1 MGMDKR
7 IKLDKNLLILLA
19 LLLVV
24 GIFLQYTANYPGDQ
38 TFFKNHLIWIC
49 ISLVVGSL
57 ILFYPLHGLKD
68 IALILYITGIILLI
82 IVPFLPKSDGRWI
95 KIVGFQFQPSEVM
108 KLFFIIFM
116 AKILSKIENKKV
128 YMNDLRLPIIITA
141 IPVLLVFIEP
151 DIGTSAIFLFILLG
165 VVGILNITIPRY
177 ILFASPLIS
186 FLCGFH
192 LISWILFMI
201 MLVVTII
208 LSDLDLQ
215 SSIGVFLLNLAI
227 GASTPIIDIFLK
239 PYQKDRLLNFLN
251 PSLDPTGAGWQLLQS
266 KISIGSGGIIGK
278 GYLNGSI
285 KNLGFLPQT
294 RTDFIFAVLGEE
306 FGFLGNFFLLILFAL
321 FLLRILHIAQ
331 HAQRPFGK
339 YLTYGIFFYFLSQIT
354 VNIAMT
360 IGLLPVV
367 GLPLPFISYGG
378 TSLLVSTISVS
389 LLILVKNESIV

>member
-116 AKILSKIENKKV
+116 AKILSKIQQKKI

>member
-1 MGMDKR
+1 MDKR

-95 KIVGFQFQPSEVM
+95 KIGGFQFQPSEVM

-128 YMNDLRLPIIITA
+128 YMNDLRLPIIIAA

-165 VVGILNITIPRY
+165 MIGTLNISIPRY

>member
-1 MGMDKR
+1 MDKR

-19 LLLVV
+19 LLLVA
-24 GIFLQYTANYPGDQ
+24 GAFLQYTANYPGDQ
-38 TFFKNHLIWIC
+38 TFFKNHLIWIG
-49 ISLVVGSL
+49 ISLLVGSL

-68 IALILYITGIILLI
+68 IALILYIIGIILLI
-82 IVPFLPKSDGRWI
+82 IVPFLPKSEGRWI
-95 KIVGFQFQPSEVM
+95 KIGGFQFQPSEVT

-116 AKILSKIENKKV
+116 AKILSKIEHKKV
-128 YMNDLRLPIIITA
+128 NMRDLRLPIIITA

-151 DIGTSAIFLFILLG
+151 DIGTSAIFLFIFLG
-165 VVGILNITIPRY
+165 VVGTLNITIPRY

-215 SSIGVFLLNLAI
+215 SSIGVFLLNLAV

-306 FGFLGNFFLLILFAL
+306 FGFLGTFSIIILFAL
-321 FLLRILHIAQ
+321 FLLRIFYIAQ
-331 HAQRPFGK
+331 HAQRPFGR
-339 YLTYGIFFYFLSQIT
+339 YLAYGIFFYFLSQIT

-360 IGLLPVV
+360 VGLLPVV
-367 GLPLPFISYGG
+367 GLPLPFLSYGG
-378 TSLLVSTISVS
+378 TSLLISTISVS